1 MALLS
6 LQPVKF
12 TVYTFCYWCNSSYDD
27 NDDDAREMYI
37 FGDNLAFNEHQ
48 INVEILAVSFSAE
61 KFQTLFFRFYSSQ
74 MLTFLRDEL
83 DGKARTHQTT
93 DRHFLNKL
101 SVFSR
106 QLEDIS
112 FRLHNFSTAA
122 RRLTRVWT
130 HSRESVDETL
140 SLQRERKIIA
150 MNLIFFNTHKFPL
163 QAYAVNKNKLLWLQP
178 QILAFFIWNLIH
190 CHDSLFS
197 LLRKRSEILPRRHC
211 RHEQAHFRF

>member
-1 MALLS
+1 
-6 LQPVKF
+6 
-12 TVYTFCYWCNSSYDD
+12 
-27 NDDDAREMYI
+27 
-37 FGDNLAFNEHQ
+37 
-48 INVEILAVSFSAE
+48 
-61 KFQTLFFRFYSSQ
+61 

-101 SVFSR
+101 FVFSR
-106 QLEDIS
+106 QLEDIL
-112 FRLHNFSTAA
+112 FRVHNFSTAA

-130 HSRESVDETL
+130 RSRESVDETP

-163 QAYAVNKNKLLWLQP
+163 QAYAVNKKKLLWLQP

-190 CHDSLFS
+190 CAMIPFFS
-197 LLRKRSEILPRRHC
+197 LLRKRSEIRPRRHC
-211 RHEQAHFRF
+211 RHEQAHFRL